1 MRGPTEP
8 SSRAGTSLVEL
19 SPVRAWFPPGTTYPA
34 TRLVCPVYDTLSEQD
49 FQEYGSR
56 RYNAASFV
64 PRPATLSIPEFV
76 ATAPLKL
83 RSAIQAGAFVQ
94 DAAPAFYVYGIQY
107 SPPTDILES
116 LPPEHRRREYLLLG
130 LVGCLDLARQGADD
144 IALHERTFAD
154 RVGERAALTEATGMH
169 FAPILAGYTLPDHSI
184 NDLLETTLGLDRRN
198 LSFGGGVEPLV
209 EAELAGS
216 FHRLWRIGDPRIME
230 DVGRTLAQL
239 RLLVLDGHHRFTA
252 ARLRAR
258 RGLPS
263 APLAMLVENRDRA
276 LMLMPWHRVV
286 PAGLLRLPDVLTKAR
301 SSFPSVVE
309 LPAGLSVEGALS
321 ELDAMG
327 TRRERGFLVLG
338 PDGGARVVGPRSAD
352 GGFDFDL
359 LHEFLEGRFHLD
371 PHAFSFERSTRSAL
385 EAIRR
390 PDRRERGGVAFLLP
404 RLSAEAVEERAFRT
418 RRMMAHK
425 STMFLPKVAEG
436 VVFAP
441 AR

>member
-1 MRGPTEP
+1 M
-8 SSRAGTSLVEL
+8 
-19 SPVRAWFPPGTTYPA
+19 RAWFPPGTTYA
-34 TRLVCPVYDTLSEQD
+34 ASRLVCPVYDTLSEQD

-56 RYNAASFV
+56 PHNAANFV
-64 PRPATLSIPEFV
+64 PRPPTLSIPEFV
-76 ATAPLKL
+76 ATAPLRL
-83 RSAIQAGAFVQ
+83 RSAIHAGAFVQ
-94 DAAPAFYVYGIQY
+94 DAEPAFYVYGIQY
-107 SPPTDILES
+107 SPPADILEAI
-116 LPPEHRRREYLLLG
+116 PPEGRRREYLLLG
-130 LVGCLDLARQGADD
+130 LVGRLDLARQGADE

-154 RVGERAALTEATGMH
+154 RVEERAALTDATGMH

-184 NDLLETTLGLDRRN
+184 NDLLEAALGLDRRN
-198 LSFGGGVEPLV
+198 LSFEGAVEPLV

-216 FHRLWRIGDPRIME
+216 FHRLWRVSEPGTIEALG
-230 DVGRTLAQL
+230 GLLAKL

-258 RGLPS
+258 RGRPS

-276 LMLMPWHRVV
+276 LLLMPWHRVV
-286 PAGLLRLPDVLTKAR
+286 PAGSLRVPAVLARAR
-301 SSFPSVVE
+301 SSFRSVTE
-309 LPAGLSVEGALS
+309 LPAGLPVEGALS

-327 TRRERGFLVLG
+327 ARRERGFLVLG
-338 PDGGARVVGPRSAD
+338 PDGGARVVGPRSTD

-359 LHEFLEGRFHLD
+359 LHEFLEGQFHLD
-371 PHAFSFERSTRSAL
+371 PHAFSFERSARAAL
-385 EAIRR
+385 DAIRR
-390 PDRRERGGVAFLLP
+390 PESRERGGAAFLLP